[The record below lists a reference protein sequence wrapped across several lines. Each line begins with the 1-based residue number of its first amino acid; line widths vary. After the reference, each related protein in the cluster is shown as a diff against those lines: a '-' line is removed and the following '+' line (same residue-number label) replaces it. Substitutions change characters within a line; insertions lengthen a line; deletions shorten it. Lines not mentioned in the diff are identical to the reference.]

1 MIQPMSGGRR
11 RVDHVLAPDFLD
23 GIGEV
28 DLAGLR
34 AKRREAEQEEVDLS
48 YVRRMLQG
56 RIDIVRAE
64 LEARGGPEQ
73 PDIVERLVRVLGA
86 EKRTTR
92 GMGRHMSLEPTRVAE
107 TRRAVE
113 QIIADA
119 RLSDVTAR
127 TEDELGEG
135 LAKLL
140 GFEREVSD
148 VRRRV
153 QDVLGVLGDELSRRY
168 RDGSAS
174 VDALLHEGD

>member
-1 MIQPMSGGRR
+1 MIQPMAGGRR

-23 GIGEV
+23 GIGTAELSV
-28 DLAGLR
+28 LR

-56 RIDIVRAE
+56 RIDIIRSE
-64 LEARGGPEQ
+64 LESRGGSEQ
-73 PDIVERLVRVLGA
+73 VDVVERLIRALGG
-86 EKRTTR
+86 EQRSTR
-92 GMGRHMSLEPTRVAE
+92 GLGRHLSLEPTRVAE

-113 QIIADA
+113 QVIADA

-127 TEDELGEG
+127 TESELQEG
-135 LAKLL
+135 LARLMD
-140 GFEREVSD
+140 FERQVSD

-153 QDVLGVLGDELSRRY
+153 QDVLGVLGEELSRRY

-174 VDALLHEGD
+174 VDALLHESD